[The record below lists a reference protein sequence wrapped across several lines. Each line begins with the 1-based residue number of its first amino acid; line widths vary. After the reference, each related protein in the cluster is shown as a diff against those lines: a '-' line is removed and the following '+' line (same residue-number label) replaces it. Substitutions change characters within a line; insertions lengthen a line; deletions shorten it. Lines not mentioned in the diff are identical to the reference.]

1 MLSKLFEMVEYICSK
16 TVVPTYPVSL
26 HMESELKKKNYTR
39 KCQKNI
45 LLVDWNKL
53 QTSWWVMMDI
63 VLNSMG
69 SWVWAP
75 LPHTN
80 FAVAFL
86 WRWPLVM
93 CLAASTTS
101 ITTVAAS
108 SISTSGQTF
117 QIAAASGL
125 MTGNVITAKLP
136 LPANSK
142 IVTVNVPT
150 TQGGRAG
157 LCPYWHAFF
166 N

>member
-1 MLSKLFEMVEYICSK
+1 
-16 TVVPTYPVSL
+16 
-26 HMESELKKKNYTR
+26 
-39 KCQKNI
+39 
-45 LLVDWNKL
+45 
-53 QTSWWVMMDI
+53 
-63 VLNSMG
+63 
-69 SWVWAP
+69 
-75 LPHTN
+75 
-80 FAVAFL
+80 
-86 WRWPLVM
+86 M

-101 ITTVAAS
+101 VTTVAAS
-108 SISTSGQTF
+108 SVSTSGQTF
-117 QIAAASGL
+117 QIAATSGL